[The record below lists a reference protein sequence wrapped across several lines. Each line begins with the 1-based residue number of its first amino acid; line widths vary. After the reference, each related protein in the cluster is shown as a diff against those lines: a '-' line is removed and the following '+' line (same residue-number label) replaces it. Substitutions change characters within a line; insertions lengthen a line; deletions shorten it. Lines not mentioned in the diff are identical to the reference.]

1 MKRLMSSFF
10 VLFTLAGSVLAGM
23 PLHGGMMDKNMMK
36 CCKKAK
42 GHEQSPSADAARL
55 CCAVNCNDPA
65 PTSSVS
71 SFNFSP
77 TGVNVTDSILR
88 QLPELLDK
96 RRRIA
101 PVLPAIDVS
110 PTLQSSTPKFIQHH
124 SFLI

>member
-1 MKRLMSSFF
+1 MKRLLSSFF

-23 PLHGGMMDKNMMK
+23 PLHSGLTDKNMMK

-77 TGVNVTDSILR
+77 TGVNVTHSILR
-88 QLPELLDK
+88 QLADLHDK
-96 RRRIA
+96 RRWIA
-101 PVLPAIDVS
+101 PVFPGFDIA
-110 PTLQSSTPKFIQHH
+110 PTLRSSPPKFIQHH
-124 SFLI
+124 TFLI

>member
-1 MKRLMSSFF
+1 MKRLLSSLF
-10 VLFTLAGSVLAGM
+10 VLFTLAGSILAGM
-23 PLHGGMMDKNMMK
+23 PLHAGMMDKKMMK

-55 CCAVNCNDPA
+55 CCAVNCSDPA

-77 TGVNVTDSILR
+77 AGINVTDSIVR
-88 QLPELLDK
+88 QLAELLDK
-96 RRRIA
+96 RRWISHVLPGFDIA
-101 PVLPAIDVS
+101 PALRSS
-110 PTLQSSTPKFIQHH
+110 PPKFIQHH